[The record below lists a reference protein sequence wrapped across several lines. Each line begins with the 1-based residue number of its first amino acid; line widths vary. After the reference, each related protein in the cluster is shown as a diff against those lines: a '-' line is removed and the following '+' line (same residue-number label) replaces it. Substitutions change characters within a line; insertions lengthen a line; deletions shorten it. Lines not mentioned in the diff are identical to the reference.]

1 MGKGR
6 KRKRPENEKLG
17 IGRLSVAFRFSQ
29 FGTHDSVDSIRTR
42 PEHAAEGVVV
52 EIANDESRS
61 VDEPSDDNMEAA
73 VDAVMKSEPLT
84 RKANTNSKPGKPATK
99 QVLVRT
105 TEEEHEEWRKASDS
119 MGVSMSE
126 MVREAMRNYIK
137 AYNESKECRHPM
149 EKRKVYP
156 WAEICS
162 SCGKR
167 LRG

>member
-1 MGKGR
+1 MIRGR
-6 KRKRPENEKLG
+6 KKKRPDNEKLG
-17 IGRLSVAFRFSQ
+17 IGELSVSKPFVK
-29 FGTHDSVDSIRTR
+29 FGIYDSVNSTRTR
-42 PEHAAEGVVV
+42 PEHAAEGAVVDMV
-52 EIANDESRS
+52 NDENRP
-61 VDEPSDDNMEAA
+61 VGDNLEAA

-105 TEEEHEEWRKASDS
+105 TDEEHEEWKKASDS

-126 MVREAMRNYIK
+126 MIREAMRNHIK
-137 AYNESKECRHPM
+137 AYNESKECQHPL
-149 EKRKVYP
+149 ERRKIYP

-162 SCGKR
+162 ACGKR